1 MDNQSYEVRGV
12 VDGIVYRNEDNG
24 YTVMNIDD
32 GDELICA
39 VGIMPGVDVGDEI
52 KVTGELKNHPAY
64 GEQIA
69 VVMFERFAPST
80 SVAILKYLSSKAIK
94 GVGPAMARRIVEKFG
109 DESLEIMEN
118 SPEELTSIKGIS
130 KEKALDISEQLKKT
144 FGFRELLIYLS
155 KYEIRPEEAVRIWKK
170 LGTGARKLIE
180 TNPYVLCEEGINL
193 SFERADE
200 IAGSQENEIDS
211 TLRIRAALVHILN
224 HNTTNG
230 FTCAPRNKLVST
242 CAGFTKNE
250 EALVDDVIS
259 EMVTDASLY
268 SDVRTS
274 DGMEFIFLPIYHR
287 AETYAAARLQMLLR
301 FPPKIIE
308 HIDEQISAVER
319 DENIKYAALQKK
331 AISMALSRGTL
342 ILTGGPGT
350 GKTTTLNAIIRI
362 LKENGEK
369 VFLAAPTGRAAQ
381 RMSEVTGCEA
391 KTIHRLLEVEWSD
404 DEKPVF
410 RKNEQNLLSCNALV
424 LDEVSMI
431 DSLLLDSVMRAFP
444 LGCRLILVGDSDQ
457 LPSVGAGNVLGDLI
471 SSGILPTVALNEVF
485 RQSMKSLIITNA
497 HLINRGEI
505 PVTDRKDN
513 DFFFL
518 RCASEA
524 ETMNTVIELCRSR
537 LPKAYGF
544 SVMSDIQVLSPSR
557 IGAMG
562 TNELNRALQEAI
574 NPEDK
579 LKTELI
585 VNGRTLRSGD
595 KVMQIKNNYNIQWE
609 KSDGTMGEGVF
620 NGDIGIL
627 DSIDRNRR
635 EVIIKFDD
643 KTAKYTYDDVAELD
657 LAYCTTVHK
666 SQGNEFEAVIIPMWK
681 SPRPLL
687 YRNLLYTAVTRAKK
701 LLILVG
707 RPEEMT
713 EMIRNNKRTLR
724 YTMLKEFLIRGM
736 ENEQLSL

>member
-1 MDNQSYEVRGV
+1 
-12 VDGIVYRNEDNG
+12 
-24 YTVMNIDD
+24 
-32 GDELICA
+32 
-39 VGIMPGVDVGDEI
+39 
-52 KVTGELKNHPAY
+52 
-64 GEQIA
+64 
-69 VVMFERFAPST
+69 
-80 SVAILKYLSSKAIK
+80 
-94 GVGPAMARRIVEKFG
+94 
-109 DESLEIMEN
+109 
-118 SPEELTSIKGIS
+118 
-130 KEKALDISEQLKKT
+130 
-144 FGFRELLIYLS
+144 
-155 KYEIRPEEAVRIWKK
+155 
-170 LGTGARKLIE
+170 
-180 TNPYVLCEEGINL
+180 
-193 SFERADE
+193 
-200 IAGSQENEIDS
+200 
-211 TLRIRAALVHILN
+211 
-224 HNTTNG
+224 
-230 FTCAPRNKLVST
+230 
-242 CAGFTKNE
+242 
-250 EALVDDVIS
+250 
-259 EMVTDASLY
+259 
-268 SDVRTS
+268 
-274 DGMEFIFLPIYHR
+274 
-287 AETYAAARLQMLLR
+287 
-301 FPPKIIE
+301 
-308 HIDEQISAVER
+308 
-319 DENIKYAALQKK
+319 
-331 AISMALSRGTL
+331 MALSRGTL